1 MEKNELKEFI
11 ELVLEARLREVDVT
25 DGKAPHGSEKHISD
39 LQNRIDDLIK
49 WRDKQ
54 RKGTEARA
62 NYARLI
68 TRLRTELKSAQRQA
82 AKELAKKV
90 SEPQKK
96 RSK

>member
-1 MEKNELKEFI
+1 MKKSELKEYI
-11 ELVLEARLREVDVT
+11 ELVVEARLREVDVT

-39 LQNRIDDLIK
+39 LQRRIEDLIK

-68 TRLRTELKSAQRQA
+68 TRLRAELKSAQRQA
-82 AKELAKKV
+82 AKEKALNKTESKKG
-90 SEPQKK
+90 K
-96 RSK
+96 